1 MMPISDEAQWE
12 IAQALREL
20 ATGEEEVDARILMGE
35 LGICT
40 DEVTRV
46 GRTTWVEADAVKYLA
61 DLIDRTK
68 CVLVAVDPRH
78 WECSLCHVLVAR
90 DGAMPRTPWPPPP
103 NFCPNCGSWVVH
115 G

>member
-1 MMPISDEAQWE
+1 MMPISAEERCD
-12 IAQALREL
+12 IARALREV

-90 DGAMPRTPWPPPP
+90 EGVMGCGVAAPPS
-103 NFCPNCGSWVVH
+103 FCPNCGSWVVH